1 MLGRE
6 SERASSSHQP
16 PTCEPRGHQLTFGF
30 MNANPE
36 LLKRITVDDRI
47 CNGKPVIRGMRI
59 TAQTVLEF
67 LMAGTPEDEVL
78 KQYPMLE
85 REDLEACRQFA
96 LSLMGNSF
104 SVKDIAA

>member
-1 MLGRE
+1 
-6 SERASSSHQP
+6 
-16 PTCEPRGHQLTFGF
+16 
-30 MNANPE
+30 MNTNLD

-59 TAQTVLEF
+59 TVQTVLEF
-67 LMAGTPEDEVL
+67 LMACTPEAEVL

-85 REDLEACRQFA
+85 VADLEACKQFA

-104 SVKDIAA
+104 SLK

>member
-1 MLGRE
+1 
-6 SERASSSHQP
+6 
-16 PTCEPRGHQLTFGF
+16 

-67 LMAGTPEDEVL
+67 LLPGTPEDEVL
-78 KQYPMLE
+78 EQYPMLE
-85 REDLEACRQFA
+85 REDLDACKQFA
-96 LSLMGNSF
+96 NT
-104 SVKDIAA
+104 

>member
-1 MLGRE
+1 
-6 SERASSSHQP
+6 
-16 PTCEPRGHQLTFGF
+16 
-30 MNANPE
+30 MNANDE

-47 CNGKPVIRGMRI
+47 CNGKPIIRGMRI

-67 LMAGTPEDEVL
+67 LMAGTPEEEVL
-78 KQYPMLE
+78 QQYPMLE

-104 SVKDIAA
+104 TLKKVAA

>member
-1 MLGRE
+1 
-6 SERASSSHQP
+6 
-16 PTCEPRGHQLTFGF
+16 
-30 MNANPE
+30 MNANAE

-47 CNGKPVIRGMRI
+47 CNGKPIIRGMRI

-96 LSLMGNSF
+96 LYLMGNSF
-104 SVKDIAA
+104 TVKGNAA

>member
-1 MLGRE
+1 
-6 SERASSSHQP
+6 
-16 PTCEPRGHQLTFGF
+16 
-30 MNANPE
+30 MNANSE
-36 LLKRITVDDRI
+36 LFKRITVDDRI

-67 LMAGTPEDEVL
+67 LMAGTPEAEVL

-85 REDLEACRQFA
+85 AADLEACRQFA

>member
-1 MLGRE
+1 VSPAAIPARISKRSLA
-6 SERASSSHQP
+6 AS
-16 PTCEPRGHQLTFGF
+16 R
-30 MNANPE
+30 NPSVTSTDITLP

>member
-1 MLGRE
+1 
-6 SERASSSHQP
+6 
-16 PTCEPRGHQLTFGF
+16 
-30 MNANPE
+30 MNSTPE
-36 LLKRITVDDRI
+36 LLKRITVDDRV

-67 LMAGTPEDEVL
+67 LMAGTPEEEVL

-96 LSLMGNSF
+96 LSLLGNSF
-104 SVKDIAA
+104 TVKNVAA

>member
-1 MLGRE
+1 M
-6 SERASSSHQP
+6 
-16 PTCEPRGHQLTFGF
+16 RGWSWRGGALTFGG
-30 MNANPE
+30 MKANQE

>member
-1 MLGRE
+1 
-6 SERASSSHQP
+6 
-16 PTCEPRGHQLTFGF
+16 
-30 MNANPE
+30 MNANAE
-36 LLKRITVDDRI
+36 LLNRITIDDRI
-47 CNGKPVIRGMRI
+47 CNGKPIIRGMRI

-67 LMAGTPEDEVL
+67 LMAGTTEEEVL

-104 SVKDIAA
+104 TLKKVAA